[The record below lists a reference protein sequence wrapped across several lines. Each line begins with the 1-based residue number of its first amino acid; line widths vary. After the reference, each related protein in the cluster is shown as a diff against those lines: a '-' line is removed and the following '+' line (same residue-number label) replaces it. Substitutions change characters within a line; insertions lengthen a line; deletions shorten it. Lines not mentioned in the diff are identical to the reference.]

1 MGTRGRGWCC
11 LLHLDL
17 GSIPTHAICI
27 AAVGKST
34 FVKLLTNT
42 HPEWQVATEP
52 VAVWQNIQAA
62 GTQKVSFWL
71 WGVVGSHGQ
80 AVQLE

>member
-1 MGTRGRGWCC
+1 MAEVSGC
-11 LLHLDL
+11 LLHPDL
-17 GSIPTHAICI
+17 GSIPTRAVCI

-52 VAVWQNIQAA
+52 VATWQNVQAA
-62 GTQKVSFWL
+62 GTQKVSFQL
-71 WGVVGSHGQ
+71 WGVVDRHGQ
-80 AVQLE
+80 AVRLE